1 MSLAPFLIA
10 AVLGSVSVAGFAP
23 LELFPLPIIALAG
36 LLRLWQDTS
45 TPHRAALLGFIW
57 GLGFFLTGVSWVYV
71 SLHDVGGMAAPLAV
85 IATVLF
91 CCWLAVFPALVGY
104 LYRRLMQTE
113 TRAGFW
119 RNALLFAGLW
129 VLSEWLRGVLFTGF
143 PWLALGYSQTPPS
156 PLAGFAAVLGS
167 YGVGGLAALIAA
179 ALALGLRRRGTWLLI
194 IALLGSGALLR
205 GMDWTQPVGAP
216 FRVSL
221 LQGNIPQSL
230 KWVPE
235 RLPLS
240 IDTYT
245 GLAQAHPAAL
255 TVLPETAL
263 PLFFHEVPREVLQAL
278 TQHGDALVGTA
289 VRLREGG
296 YVNGAIAIQRSTAP
310 VSADAVLPAPTLLAP
325 HARPTGISSGHNPG
339 SLPPMKSPE
348 AVTGGLTSAWDGP
361 APTFS
366 TQTYAKQHLVPFG
379 EYVPPGFAWFFGL
392 VNIPLSDFS
401 AGPPRQAPITLSA
414 QPGVNI
420 APNIC
425 YEDLF
430 GEEIIRAL
438 PGATLLINL
447 SNTAWFGDSL
457 AQPQHLQIARLRA
470 LETGRMML
478 RATNTGITAAIA
490 PDGRVLGALPPF
502 TAGALR
508 VEAQAFAGLTPY
520 ARWGNLL
527 ALLLALIAVIYAG
540 LPALMIALR
549 QRRSR

>member
-1 MSLAPFLIA
+1 MSRRKPWSDPGFLLIA
-10 AVLGSVSVAGFAP
+10 ALLGSISVAGFAP
-23 LELFPLPIIALAG
+23 LELFPLPIIALAV
-36 LLRLWQDTS
+36 LLRLWRDAP
-45 TPHRAALLGFIW
+45 TPRRAALLGFSW

-104 LYRRLMQTE
+104 FYRRALATSDS
-113 TRAGFW
+113 ADFW

-156 PLAGFAAVLGS
+156 PLAGFAALVGS

-194 IALLGSGALLR
+194 FALLGSGTLLR

-240 IDTYT
+240 IETYT
-245 GLAQAHPAAL
+245 GLAQAHPATL

-263 PLFFHEVPREVLQAL
+263 PMFFHEVPREVLQAL
-278 TQHGDALVGTA
+278 TQHGDALLGTA

-296 YVNGAIAIQRSTAP
+296 YVNGAIAIQRG
-310 VSADAVLPAPTLLAP
+310 ADAV
-325 HARPTGISSGHNPG
+325 
-339 SLPPMKSPE
+339 SP
-348 AVTGGLTSAWDGP
+348 D
-361 APTFS
+361 PTFA
-366 TQTYAKQHLVPFG
+366 TQIYAKQHLVPFG
-379 EYVPPGFAWFFGL
+379 EFVPPGFAWFFGL
-392 VNIPLSDFS
+392 VNIPMSDFS

-414 QPGVNI
+414 QPGVKI

-438 PGATLLINL
+438 PEATLLINL

-490 PDGRVLGALPPF
+490 PDGRVLGTLPPF
-502 TAGALR
+502 TRGALQ

-520 ARWGNLL
+520 ARWGNGLTLLL
-527 ALLLALIAVIYAG
+527 ALLAVMYAA
-540 LPALMIALR
+540 LPAFMKALR

>member
-1 MSLAPFLIA
+1 MAPFLFA
-10 AVLGSVSVAGFAP
+10 AVLGGISVAGFAP

-45 TPHRAALLGFIW
+45 TPHRAALLGFAW

-104 LYRRLMQTE
+104 FYRRLARTD
-113 TRAGFW
+113 FW

-156 PLAGFAAVLGS
+156 PLAGFASVLGS

-194 IALLGSGALLR
+194 VALLGSGALLR

-240 IDTYT
+240 IETYT

-263 PLFFHEVPREVLQAL
+263 PLFFHEVPHEVLQTL
-278 TQHGDALVGTA
+278 TQHGDVLVGTA

-296 YVNGAIAIQRSTAP
+296 YVNGAIAIQRN
-310 VSADAVLPAPTLLAP
+310 AVLPAPTLLAP
-325 HARPTGISSGHNPG
+325 HARNPG
-339 SLPPMKSPE
+339 SLPP
-348 AVTGGLTSAWDGP
+348 TGGLTSAWDGP

-438 PGATLLINL
+438 PEATLLINL

-502 TAGALR
+502 TAGALQ